1 MIGKLKKKFVLIN
14 MSLVTMVLLIV
25 FGVILLSNWQREQT
39 QISDALRRSLEHVEL
54 QKEDFSKFIIGDTH
68 KMNGMEM
75 SGMPQLAVFTAKVD
89 AQGNLTDVFS
99 DTRVSVSE
107 EIAATAVEAVMAS
120 EKTEGKLGDLD
131 LQYQL
136 QQQPDGSLKI
146 AFADLSSRN
155 SSMGNLLL
163 TSLLVGCGGL
173 LAFLAI
179 SLFLSDWVLRPVA
192 RAWTQQKQFV
202 ADASHEL
209 KTPLTVILAN
219 TDILL
224 AHAEDPIATQR
235 KWIEHTR
242 DEAQRMKTMVE
253 DLLFL
258 ARSDAS
264 PEPQMHTAFDLSDV
278 AWSCL
283 LPFEPVA
290 FEQGVTLESE
300 VMPELTLVGDAAKMK
315 QLIVI
320 LLDNACK
327 YAGKKGVVTF
337 ALEQVADKIR
347 IRVNNT
353 GEPIAPEHLPH
364 LFERFY
370 RTDKAR
376 ARTKGGYGLGL
387 SIAERI
393 VTEHK
398 GRIVVESDAEH
409 GTTFTV
415 VLPLK

>member
-1 MIGKLKKKFVLIN
+1 MIGKLKKKFVFIN
-14 MSLVTMVLLIV
+14 MSLVTLVLLIV
-25 FGVILLSNWQREQT
+25 FGTILLSNWQREQT
-39 QISDALRRSLEHVEL
+39 QISDALRRSLERVEL
-54 QKEDFSKFIIGDTH
+54 QKDDFSKFVIGDTH
-68 KMNGMEM
+68 KMNGGDMPAI
-75 SGMPQLAVFTAKVD
+75 PQLAIFSVKVD
-89 AQGNLTDVFS
+89 TDGNITDVFS
-99 DTRVSVSE
+99 DTHVSVSE
-107 EIAATAVEAVMAS
+107 EVAETAVEAVIAS
-120 EKTEGKLGDLD
+120 GNTEGKLNDLD

-136 QQQPDGSLKI
+136 QKQSEGSLKI

-155 SSMGNLLL
+155 SSMGSLLL

-192 RAWTQQKQFV
+192 QAWTQQRQFV

-224 AHAEDPIATQR
+224 AHAEDPIETQR

-264 PEPQMHTAFDLSDV
+264 PQPHMHTAFDLSDV

-300 VMPELTLVGDAAKMK
+300 VMPELTLVGDAAKLK

-327 YAGKKGVVTF
+327 YAGTSGVVTF
-337 ALEQVADKIR
+337 ALEQVADKVR

-376 ARTKGGYGLGL
+376 ARTEGGYGLGL

-398 GRIVVESDAEH
+398 GRILVESDAAH